1 MMTIKVELNS
11 VYNFDA
17 WSGGKSVL
25 NQVIAKNRVDEL
37 DALLEEICEDW
48 TDTQLN
54 DFLWFE
60 LPEMDGWTNLWDED
74 EDNEDEE

>member
-1 MMTIKVELNS
+1 MIAIKVELNS
-11 VYNFDA
+11 VCNFEA

-60 LPEMDGWTNLWDED
+60 LTELDGWTNLWDED
-74 EDNEDEE
+74 EDEDNE

>member
-1 MMTIKVELNS
+1 MITVKSELNS
-11 VYNFDA
+11 VASFDA
-17 WSGGKSVL
+17 WSGGKAVL

-60 LPEMDGWTNLWDED
+60 LEEMDGWKNLWDDE